1 MITALWRNQCPP
13 TLRFL
18 MVLHELLDSCLR
30 RNCRSWGCI
39 TRWGEQH
46 KGGIGGRGAD
56 ELQANLKF
64 ISWPDPSPSCLQ
76 TDSWLPSQRVL
87 VFLISFFGGIGPF
100 IAFFFFLFCCLG
112 PLCVVF
118 SCVVRPGYLYK
129 KRNFLACSCTF
140 SVIRWSSD
148 LFFSVEQRKPCASLC
163 RDGVCWPCLPRQG
176 CCV

>member
-1 MITALWRNQCPP
+1 MPP

-39 TRWGEQH
+39 TRWGEWH
-46 KGGIGGRGAD
+46 KDGIAAD

-87 VFLISFFGGIGPF
+87 VSLISFFGGIEPF
-100 IAFFFFLFCCLG
+100 IGSFFFLFWAFLVVVWG
-112 PLCVVF
+112 LCVW
-118 SCVVRPGYLYK
+118 SLVVLPDLLICIRSQ
-129 KRNFLACSCTF
+129 RNFWACSCTF

-148 LFFSVEQRKPCASLC
+148 LFLSVELRKSCPLLC
-163 RDGVCWPCLPRQG
+163 RDGVCWSCLPRQG
-176 CCV
+176 YCV